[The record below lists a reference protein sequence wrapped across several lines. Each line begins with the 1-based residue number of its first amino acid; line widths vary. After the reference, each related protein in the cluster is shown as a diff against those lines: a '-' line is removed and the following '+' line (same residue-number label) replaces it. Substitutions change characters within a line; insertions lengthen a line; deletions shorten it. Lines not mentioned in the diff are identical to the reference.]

1 MNYETPLLIGFEPSW
16 IAVRRSGHRRV
27 AFLFQIARS
36 EAQLT
41 QHAAKQTGPNFLA
54 AVLQSS
60 AARAVVK
67 GGMAAL
73 ALQFIEPHLDPT
85 LLTEPSQSADE
96 FVPGH
101 MVPNIIAGD
110 W

>member
-1 MNYETPLLIGFEPSW
+1 M
-16 IAVRRSGHRRV
+16 
-27 AFLFQIARS
+27 
-36 EAQLT
+36 T

-96 FVPGH
+96 LLPFMMANM
-101 MVPNIIAGD
+101 MVAPSGE
-110 W
+110 